1 MNIRVLA
8 AFTALLSSSALADF
22 QSPLDEQW
30 VLSKDKAIF
39 LKTLTPGTDNHFFY
53 HALHQQQSGQT
64 ELFRK
69 TMADWRGLHK
79 SGAIPGPRAAQ
90 LLNRQT
96 LLDYEAGVTGANE
109 ALRKVFGLSQ
119 PKARTDLAERK
130 ELPSILDAEA
140 ISNDAFVK
148 ELGLITEIRRIKS
161 ASKRQLLRLAAE
173 DKKRP
178 KLSRDIFLRR
188 IDHAGLPNIEKL
200 ILANFKESRPLPI
213 SQISCAKNL
222 SRSQLQS
229 LADIEPD
236 LLNDRSFVG
245 LIIQSMQ
252 PEDRSIFKREPE
264 KHLAWLVKLD
274 GFTRT
279 LSPSHNSLKAHVL
292 YHRLRIASEMDQF
305 PSKTFVRYLN
315 LPRRKT
321 PIWSKHA
328 VDTKHPGV
336 SFNQSFYKY
345 TECAPIGNEL
355 KLIEKFLDNNLA
367 EAAQREL
374 LAKYFN
380 AQYFKERTSR
390 SQLLAGVD
398 SDKLDHPLSA
408 TDYEVLRDLKE
419 LSIANS
425 TSRQWSHDSLVKLN
439 VDLKNVDNLTV
450 SIYALDSLRYTKETG
465 KEIGHELDLSSMIPN
480 TSRTI
485 ETKESPFL
493 RHRKVIELPELSNV
507 GSWMVELHG
516 NGQRVTAL
524 IHKGEIHHCVR
535 DTGDGQEV
543 FVSDFEGHP
552 LKGVQVYVGGKQWVS
567 DDDGL
572 VQMPYSP
579 NVSRTNMRLHL
590 ASEDRENG
598 ITRVVKL
605 NRRGAATSLEIASIS
620 HPEQWLADQKATFY
634 YKPSFLVN
642 GKSGSLDRIE
652 SSQVILSAT
661 LRDGQEIEL
670 VRKSIKL
677 SSNDFLPLSFTVPQ
691 SLFQLKIEVTSTLK
705 PIAGR
710 ETPKVSATKQLVV
723 TPAPDANTLVYP
735 YFYQEGE
742 KWFIQCLGRNGEP
755 WPNFTVS
762 AQFNHLD
769 FNQEIRHELKTD
781 DNGVIDLGELRD
793 ITHVS
798 VLTYIKSPAA
808 KLDLTVQE
816 DNLAL
821 ADYYPAGE
829 EIECFLNHVSPLNP
843 YDYSLRGAGS
853 DKKDYFSALS
863 LKGNKLSC
871 GQLAAGKYILKTPHS
886 PAQQFEI
893 LDANTHGQW
902 LTLQGQAVEL
912 PPKKAA
918 QISKVTHSEGKLKI
932 KLSHSGPY
940 TRIHLI
946 ASQFTETTN
955 PYQPAL
961 PKTLGQAHFGFG
973 FIPSIYSNGGTL
985 SGEHQYIL
993 SRRLAGNKLGVMLER
1008 PAWHLQPWKTEASES
1023 YLSELGEGGAGGR
1036 GRFGSL
1042 SQKKSSKRGSAAKN
1056 EEFGSSPIE
1065 FLENQAIVLANLTA
1079 DKEGNYELNLDKL
1092 AGHMRVDVIVTQ
1104 GGNVDSMRIALPETE
1119 LKTIDLRLAKSFDSS
1134 KQFRAGETNA
1144 VLKAGASA
1152 SIENVVD
1159 ADWKAYSTL
1168 EDAYSYFF
1176 THIKDEHHSKALR
1189 AIAPILH
1196 WPKLD
1201 QEDRLELLENAGSHE
1216 LHLFIKN
1223 RDPEWFQAHVAPML
1237 ENKRRK
1243 QFFDHYLLDHDLSSY
1258 ATAGK
1263 FHTLNTM
1270 EQALLAQSLKSAPIA
1285 KKLESD
1291 YLRVRPDTEA
1301 ETELFTSLLKQG
1313 FDSELDEVKRSVAID
1328 SNALKIRR
1336 KLQNIIIPVID
1347 FQDVTVD
1354 QAIDI
1359 LRQRTRELDSIQLD
1373 PAKKGVNFVVRTPT
1387 VMGSGID
1394 DEAGEFGGAAQPGS
1408 KTISSLQLRNVPLE
1422 VVVKQICDVT
1432 QLRYKVEE
1440 HAVILLPATDFDDSE
1455 LYTRS
1460 FNVPAD
1466 FMDLIST
1473 GGGGGGASDDPFADD
1488 DHGSSGIRATPPVK
1502 YLLEESGVVFP
1513 EGSTASF
1520 NRRTG
1525 VLTVRNTANNLDI
1538 MEQLTSSLDGA
1549 SSNDG
1554 LLSALGSKALPQQPN
1569 ESLELPESAL
1579 AKRTSASN
1587 FSDNSSLAFSG
1598 AASDDSGGDS
1608 GLAAL
1613 VDPSALP
1620 HETKAYA
1627 ESNYYKRQVSD
1638 GALTIAPNAFWVDV
1652 AKWDGKS
1659 EFLSPRFA
1667 ECRDNAHESLIAL
1680 ALLDLPFEAVK
1691 PEITLD
1697 KSNMRITAKQAMLL
1711 YYRDLKSTKK
1721 VDLNKGLLSSLRYFR
1736 SGDILR
1742 EDADGKVSEN
1752 AITGKFQIHTPYE
1765 AHLTL
1770 TNPTGVAREVD
1781 ILRQI
1786 PAGAIRLDT
1795 SDTISALR
1803 TTIAPHGS
1811 WQHVV
1816 QFYFP
1821 SAGSWQHYSPRIHE
1835 GATLLSQMEDKT
1847 LEVADTL
1854 PEEFANS
1861 WAQLVVEGSNEEILN
1876 ALKSRPLQLIEIDW
1890 LDEHMAE
1897 KAFYT
1902 PAIQTL
1908 QERMVDTSVFA
1919 TQAIEH
1925 RDIPT
1930 LTHFLGDS
1938 VHCTNQFGYYFKSE
1952 SIDTTPYSMRQFEDI
1967 EWRPLI
1973 NERSF
1978 PLVTEN
1984 RVSNEKVWSDYLRLL
1999 TQLAWKTELASEE
2012 KLTLA
2017 YHLFLHD
2024 RNDEAIALIADCKRD
2039 ETGAKMQFDYLT
2051 SYIHFL
2057 KGEPAK
2063 AKEIAQIWLKSA
2075 KAPWLQRFSD
2085 IATQADQISNAALLK
2100 PHEVNQHA
2108 DRFWSASLSKGNT
2121 LRVEHKQMEDIV
2133 VQIYPVDLEFLFS
2146 NAPFLGSN
2154 DASYKALRPL
2164 QEFVVK
2170 LDEEKSTT
2178 EFKLPESYQS
2188 GNRLLVI
2195 DDGEKEW
2202 LHPLQSTK
2210 LSTTINSASGML
2222 QSLSQGKPMPRCYVK
2237 VYALTKD
2244 GSVNFFKDGHTDL
2257 RGMFDYRSHNVHA
2270 PADVQSFA
2278 LFISHPELGSITKI
2292 IGDARPNDNLLP
2304 PLD

>member
-1 MNIRVLA
+1 MTVKNREHFPRRVPLIRRRISNMNLCVFA
-8 AFTALLSSSALADF
+8 SFTALLSSSALADF

-30 VLSKDKAIF
+30 VLSKDKSGF
-39 LKTLTPGTDNHFFY
+39 LKTLTPGTDNYFFY

-69 TMADWRGLHK
+69 TMNDWLGLHK
-79 SGAIPGPRAAQ
+79 SGTIPGPRAAQ

-109 ALRKVFGLSQ
+109 ALRKVFDLSQ
-119 PKARTDLAERK
+119 PKTRTDLVERK
-130 ELPSILDAEA
+130 ELPSTLNPDD
-140 ISNDAFVK
+140 ISSAAFVK
-148 ELGLITEIRRIKS
+148 ELGLITEIRLIKS

-173 DKKRP
+173 DKKWP

-188 IDHAGLPNIEKL
+188 VDHAGLPNIEKL

-252 PEDRSIFKREPE
+252 PEDRSIFKRDPE
-264 KHLAWLVKLD
+264 KHLAWLLKLD

-305 PSKTFVRYLN
+305 PSETFVRYLN
-315 LPRRKT
+315 LPRPKT

-328 VDTKHPGV
+328 IDTKHPSV
-336 SFNQSFYKY
+336 SFNQSFFKY

-355 KLIEKFLDNNLA
+355 ELIEKFLDNNLV
-367 EAAQREL
+367 EAAQQEL
-374 LAKYFN
+374 LAKYFD

-398 SDKLDHPLSA
+398 SYKLDHPLSA

-419 LSIANS
+419 LSIADS
-425 TSRQWSHDSLVKLN
+425 TNRQWSHDSLVKLN

-543 FVSDFEGHP
+543 FVSDFDGKP
-552 LKGVQVYVGGKQWVS
+552 LKGVQVYVEGKQWTS
-567 DDDGL
+567 DDEGL

-579 NVSRTNMRLHL
+579 YVSRTNMRLHL
-590 ASEDRENG
+590 TSEDRENG
-598 ITRVVKL
+598 ITRVVEL

-670 VRKSIKL
+670 VRESIKL

-691 SLFQLKIEVTSTLK
+691 NLFQLQIEVTSKLK

-723 TPAPDANTLVYP
+723 TPAPKANRLAHH
-735 YFYQEGE
+735 YFYQVGE
-742 KWFIQCLGRNGEP
+742 TWFLQCLGRNGEP
-755 WPNFTVS
+755 WPDVTVTAEFSHRDFTKP
-762 AQFNHLD
+762 
-769 FNQEIRHELKTD
+769 IRHKLVTDTDGIIELGKLSNITRV
-781 DNGVIDLGELRD
+781 GVSGNLKY
-793 ITHVS
+793 S
-798 VLTYIKSPAA
+798 AA
-808 KLDLTVQE
+808 KLDLTVQK

-821 ADYYPAGE
+821 ADYYPADE
-829 EIECFLNHVSPLNP
+829 EIECLLNHVSPLNR

-863 LKGNKLSC
+863 LKDNKLSC
-871 GQLAAGKYILKTPHS
+871 GQLTAGKYILKTPHS
-886 PAQQFEI
+886 PAQKFEI

-961 PKTLGQAHFGFG
+961 PKTLGQSHFGFG
-973 FIPSIYSNGGTL
+973 FVPSIYSNGGTL

-1023 YLSELGEGGAGGR
+1023 YLSEMGEGEAGGR
-1036 GRFGSL
+1036 GRLGSL

-1056 EEFGSSPIE
+1056 EEFGSSPIK
-1065 FLENQAIVLANLTA
+1065 FLENKAIVLANLTA

-1092 AGHMRVDVIVTQ
+1092 AGHRRVDVIVTQ
-1104 GGNVDSMRIALPETE
+1104 GQNVDSMRIALPETE

-1176 THIKDEHHSKALR
+1176 THIKDEHHSEALR

-1201 QEDRLELLENAGSHE
+1201 QEDRLELLGNAGSHE

-1223 RDPEWFQAHVAPML
+1223 RDSEWFKAHVAPML
-1237 ENKRRK
+1237 GNKRHK
-1243 QFFDHYLLDHDLSSY
+1243 QFFDHYLLDHDLSAY

-1270 EQALLAQSLKSAPIA
+1270 EQALLAQRLKSEPIA
-1285 KKLESD
+1285 EKLESD

-1313 FDSELDEVKRSVAID
+1313 FDSELDEVKRNMASH
-1328 SNALKIRR
+1328 SSALYIRR

-1359 LRQRTRELDSIQLD
+1359 LRQRVRELDTVELD
-1373 PAKKGVNFVVRTPT
+1373 PMEKGVNYVVRTPT
-1387 VMGSGID
+1387 VTGSGVD
-1394 DEAGEFGGAAQPGS
+1394 DEAGEFGGATRPDS
-1408 KTISSLQLRNVPLE
+1408 KTIRSLQLRNVPLE
-1422 VVVKQICDVT
+1422 VVIKQICDMT
-1432 QLRYKVEE
+1432 QLRYKIEDGV
-1440 HAVILLPATDFDDSE
+1440 VVFLPVTDFDDSE

-1460 FNVPAD
+1460 FKVPSD
-1466 FMDLIST
+1466 FIELIYTTPKQLS
-1473 GGGGGGASDDPFADD
+1473 
-1488 DHGSSGIRATPPVK
+1488 INLTPPVK
-1502 YLLEESGVVFP
+1502 DLLIESGVVFP
-1513 EGSTASF
+1513 EGATATF
-1520 NRRTG
+1520 NRSAG
-1525 VLTVRNTANNLDI
+1525 KLTVRNTANNLDLI
-1538 MEQLTSSLDGA
+1538 EQLTGVLH
-1549 SSNDG
+1549 SNPPRNG
-1554 LLSALGSKALPQQPN
+1554 
-1569 ESLELPESAL
+1569 LELPKNAL
-1579 AKRTSASN
+1579 AKRTVSLSL
-1587 FSDNSSLAFSG
+1587 SSLEFAESVSDDPF
-1598 AASDDSGGDS
+1598 SDDSGGS
-1608 GLAAL
+1608 AL
-1613 VDPSALP
+1613 SARQPLVEPSALP

-1627 ESNYYKRQVSD
+1627 ESNYYHRLSSD
-1638 GALTIAPNAFWVDV
+1638 GALSIAPNAFWVDV
-1652 AKWDGKS
+1652 AKWDGES
-1659 EFLSPRFA
+1659 AFLSPHFA
-1667 ECRDNAHESLIAL
+1667 ECRDNVHESMIAL
-1680 ALLDLPFEAVK
+1680 ALLDLTFEAVK
-1691 PEITLD
+1691 PEIELD
-1697 KSNMRITAKQAMLL
+1697 KTNMRITAKQAMLL

-1736 SGDILR
+1736 GGDILR
-1742 EDADGKVSEN
+1742 EDADGTVSEN

-1835 GATLLSQMEDKT
+1835 GATLLSQMKDKT

-1930 LTHFLGDS
+1930 LTHFLGDPM
-1938 VHCTNQFGYYFKSE
+1938 HCTNQFGYYFKSE

-2121 LRVEHKQMEDIV
+2121 LRIEHKQMEDIV

-2222 QSLSQGKPMPRCYVK
+2222 QSLTQGKPMPRCYVK

-2292 IGDARPNDNLLP
+2292 IGDARPNDSLLP